1 MANDIDLW
9 NDIEELELILKEP
22 KTFGI
27 YPETKEGRRQ
37 YAKLEA
43 ELNRLMKEYVEKY
56 IESNE

>member
-27 YPETKEGRRQ
+27 YPETKEGRRR